1 MKKPIKTKKKVKTAI
16 NSQDLVYK
24 YKLFSDL
31 MEHTPDVIY
40 FKDNKGRILMVNKA
54 YTKGLKTTVKK
65 VIGKTDFDFFSKKRA
80 EVMAKDDEQVLKD
93 GKLIIDKIERATR
106 HDGIDNYVSTTKVPR
121 YDDKGKIVGLIG
133 ITRDITRRM
142 HLEQVWKEKVRIEKK
157 VEMLEGMNRLKSE
170 FISSVS
176 HELRTPLA
184 IIKQLVSLIYDGTV
198 GEINSKQKEILMKT
212 GNNIKRLKK
221 IIDEVLD
228 ISRIE
233 RGALKFNYTLINL
246 NDLIEESADF
256 FKGIAKDR
264 GIDLSYKVPNKQVNI
279 FIDCDRVNQIIF
291 NLIDNAIKFTED
303 QGKIRIEIK
312 ILETKVRIGVIDTGI
327 GVTKAGMNELFN
339 KFVQVSQKASA
350 EKKGIGLGLSLV
362 KELVERHGG
371 EIWVESKLGVGSKF
385 YFTLPRFY
393 KLDILDNNIK
403 DQINNLLDKGKTI
416 YFISVLIINY
426 REFKFR
432 TKVKSKK
439 LFNDLEDI
447 IDQVFSEVC
456 KFKGKKPQIVK
467 MDTVNGQCNII
478 FPNATEEKAIIV
490 SEMVKDRIKNYFSEH
505 QVKNIFVTVGIM
517 PYPTPDESLT
527 TKRLPANIHIK
538 EMYIGSKIR
547 RFKRI
552 SYEPNV
558 DIILSK
564 DEIEPSKAVDIS
576 RGGIC
581 LVTKIS
587 LAVDSEVDIKFELP
601 RNRQFIQTKARVA
614 WVKNLDRCPKE
625 KFDRNKIGLEFIK
638 LKTKIRQIFLKES
651 KL

>member
-638 LKTKIRQIFLKES
+638 LKTKIPQIFLKEL

>member
-256 FKGIAKDR
+256 FKRIAKDR
-264 GIDLSYKVPNKQVNI
+264 GIDLSYKLPNKQVNI

-638 LKTKIRQIFLKES
+638 LKTKIPQIFLKEL

>member
-54 YTKGLKTTVKK
+54 YTKGLKTTAKK

-638 LKTKIRQIFLKES
+638 LKTKIPQIFLKEL

>member
-256 FKGIAKDR
+256 CKGIAKDR

-638 LKTKIRQIFLKES
+638 LKTKIPQIFLKEL

>member
-54 YTKGLKTTVKK
+54 YTKGLKTTAKK

-256 FKGIAKDR
+256 FKRIAKDR
-264 GIDLSYKVPNKQVNI
+264 GIDLSYKLPNKQVNI

-638 LKTKIRQIFLKES
+638 LKTKIPQIFLKEL

>member
-1 MKKPIKTKKKVKTAI
+1 MGKPTKTKKKAKAVI
-16 NSQDLVYK
+16 DSQDLVYN

-31 MEHTPDVIY
+31 MEYTPDVIY

-80 EVMAKDDEQVLKD
+80 EVMAKDDGQVLKD
-93 GKLIIDKIERATR
+93 GKSIIDKIERATR
-106 HDGIDNYVSTTKVPR
+106 HDGIDNYVSTTKIPR
-121 YDDKGKIVGLIG
+121 YDDKGKVVGLIG

-142 HLEQVWKEKVRIEKK
+142 HLEQAWKEKVRIEKK
-157 VEMLEGMNRLKSE
+157 IEMLEGINRLKSE

-233 RGALKFNYTLINL
+233 RGALKFHYTLINL

-256 FKGIAKDR
+256 FKRIAKDR
-264 GIDLSYKVPNKQVNI
+264 GIDLSYKLPNKQVNI
-279 FIDCDRVNQIIF
+279 FIDCDRVNQILF

-638 LKTKIRQIFLKES
+638 LKTKIPQIFLKEL